1 MATFLTMSQEAGTV
15 SVTNTCGES
24 GTYQNGAKLTVYQ
37 WSIGPDDYGAE
48 TLSLTMADGSP
59 YGRFHRWA
67 E

>member
-1 MATFLTMSQEAGTV
+1 M
-15 SVTNTCGES
+15 TNTCGES

-37 WSIGPDDYGAE
+37 WSVGPDDYGTE

-67 E
+67 D